1 MNVEMNK
8 TSLAQGNQA
17 FRDKDYQA
25 AIRHYRNAIAAQPE
39 LQKILQKN
47 IELAQKRLGTS
58 APEASAPQ
66 GVAIDIVVPVY
77 NALPDVQACLASL
90 DRCRDGFDV
99 RVIIVNDGSEAPT
112 TDWLR
117 SFAKGRQDVT
127 LIEHASNAG
136 YTRAVNAGLKAS
148 TAPYVITQNSDTIVT
163 PGWLKGMVACMESDP
178 RIGIVG
184 PLSNAAS
191 WQNVPTLRNDQGE
204 FAVNEVPNGLS
215 VDDMAQLV
223 ARVSARTYPRLPFV
237 NGFCFMIRR
246 SVIEAIGYMDEERFP
261 VGYGEENDFCI
272 RAGDAGFELAIA
284 DDVYVF
290 HAKSKSFGHER
301 RKVLSEQGNQ
311 NLRSKHTREKL
322 AALIEKTKRTDALDD
337 VRERIAKELSQ
348 KKPTPLAKNDSVQVG
363 EMSVDMHGVTTEL
376 KPRPVFAQSEY
387 EVEPKI
393 SGPCLLVPFDGPAN
407 RISSAKGRPRI
418 AVHLHLHYLDLL
430 EEFIFFL
437 KNIPFKYSL
446 YVSVSSGAAVEAV
459 TKTLL
464 AELPLAVAEV
474 RSFPNKG
481 RDIAPFLVGFGSK
494 ILDHEIICHIHSKR
508 SPHNVNKA
516 DWRRQLLTN
525 LLGSPSIVTSIVT
538 TLQESKNLGLV
549 FPEYH
554 HSLRGQISWGT
565 NYDVSQKLADRLG
578 VNVQSAK
585 LVLFPAGS
593 MFWAKVD
600 AIAPLLKA
608 GLGWSDFP
616 EEVGQ
621 VDGTLAHAVER
632 MLGEVAAATG
642 FDLVQ
647 VKSEKQHSLLF
658 YHPRKWPY
666 KPALTGQQ
674 MSNMVA
680 EYRAR
685 RGSSAK
691 LQKRIAV
698 YTALTGGYEEPVIHE
713 RLAPEVDY
721 ILFSDAPTDD
731 RGFWDV
737 RSIAYKSDSA
747 VRRARHV
754 KTNPHAYLS
763 GYDVAVWVDANVIIR
778 GDILKY
784 VQLVIDDPDTPLY
797 GIAHPHRNCIY
808 EEAKA
813 VIAAKKD
820 DVGIVEGQIAR
831 YRSEG
836 YPVRQGLIETNLL
849 VANLAHPLSRRIFD
863 EWWREIDLGSH
874 RDQLSLNYVLWK
886 VKANWKPIF
895 SEKLTLRDSFDF
907 AYLGHGRNSG
917 YPELKIDGSRRISA

>member
-1 MNVEMNK
+1 MNK

-47 IELAQKRLGTS
+47 IELAQKRLGTA

-117 SFAKGRQDVT
+117 SFAKGRHDVT

-148 TAPYVITQNSDTIVT
+148 TAPFVITQNSDTIVT

-191 WQNVPTLRNDQGE
+191 WQNVPKLRNDQGE

-215 VDDMAQLV
+215 VNDMAQVV
-223 ARVSARTYPRLPFV
+223 ARASRRTYPRLPFV

-246 SVIEAIGYMDEERFP
+246 SVIEAIGYMDEETFP

-301 RKVLSEQGNQ
+301 RKVLSEQGNK

-322 AALIEKTKRTDALDD
+322 VALIEKTKRTDALDA
-337 VRERIAKELSQ
+337 VRERIAEKLSHENSN
-348 KKPTPLAKNDSVQVG
+348 PLAKKDSVQVG
-363 EMSVDMHGVTTEL
+363 EMSVDMHGVPIEL
-376 KPRPVFAQSEY
+376 RPRPVFAQSGY

-393 SGPCLLVPFDGPAN
+393 SGPCLLIPFDGPIN
-407 RISSAKGRPRI
+407 NISSAKGRPRV
-418 AVHLHLHYLDLL
+418 AVHLHLHYPDLL

-446 YVSVSSGAAVEAV
+446 YVSISSRAEVESVA
-459 TKTLL
+459 KTLS
-464 AELPLAVAEV
+464 AELPLAVVEV
-474 RSFPNKG
+474 QSFQNKG

-494 ILDHEIICHIHSKR
+494 ILDHELICHIHSKR
-508 SPHNVNKA
+508 SPHNASKA

-525 LLGSPSIVTSIVT
+525 LLGSPSIVASIVT
-538 TLQESKNLGLV
+538 TLQESKNIGLV

-565 NYDVSQKLADRLG
+565 NYGVSQKLADRLG
-578 VNVQSAK
+578 VQVQPEK

-593 MFWAKVD
+593 MFWAKID

-608 GLGWSDFP
+608 GLSWSDFP
-616 EEVGQ
+616 EETGQ

-632 MLGEVAAATG
+632 MLGQIAVATG
-642 FDLVQ
+642 FELAQ
-647 VKSEKQHSLLF
+647 VKSEKPHNLLF

-666 KPALTGQQ
+666 KPALSEAE
-674 MSNMVA
+674 MCKMVA
-680 EYRAR
+680 DYRAR

-691 LQKRIAV
+691 PRKRVAV
-698 YTALTGGYEEPVIHE
+698 YTALTGGYEESIIHE

-721 ILFSDAPTDD
+721 IFFSDAPADD
-731 RGFWDV
+731 RGFWDI
-737 RSIAYKSDSA
+737 RPIPYKSERA

-763 GYDVAVWVDANVIIR
+763 GYDIAVWIDANVIIR

-784 VQLVIDDPDTPLY
+784 VQLAIDDPDTPIF

-813 VIAAKKD
+813 VVAAKKD
-820 DVGIVEGQIAR
+820 DAGIVERQIAR

-836 YPVRQGLIETNLL
+836 YPTRQGLIETNLL
-849 VANLAHPLSRRIFD
+849 VVNLTHPLSRRIFD
-863 EWWREIDLGSH
+863 EWWQEIDLGSH
-874 RDQLSLNYVLWK
+874 RDQLSLNFVLWK
-886 VKANWKPIF
+886 VKASWKPIF
-895 SEKLTLRDSFDF
+895 SEKITLRDSFDF
-907 AYLGHGRNSG
+907 SYLGHGRNSG
-917 YPELKIDGSRRISA
+917 YPALEINGARRVFA